1 MDSIR
6 NTKGEYLNMTQIKS
20 TDTANTYKT
29 NAHNDNSK
37 DTKTE
42 ESYSNFMNNME
53 YFSVFGFLL
62 AGLANY
68 MIHEKGISD

>member
-1 MDSIR
+1 
-6 NTKGEYLNMTQIKS
+6 MTQIKS
-20 TDTANTYKT
+20 TNTYTT
-29 NAHNDNSK
+29 NTYNNQSK

-42 ESYSNFMNNME
+42 ESYSYLLNNME
-53 YFSVFGFLL
+53 YLSVFGFLL

>member
-6 NTKGEYLNMTQIKS
+6 NTKGEYLNMTQINS
-20 TDTANTYKT
+20 TNTTNKTKT
-29 NAHNDNSK
+29 NTHNDNPK

-62 AGLANY
+62 SGLANY
-68 MIHEKGISD
+68 MIHEQQISD